1 MTEYRGDGLR
11 AQRIQDQRERELE
24 DLEIRKKKL
33 TDNLEMKDIAN
44 KFSATYDSVAGE
56 ISAATVSVIVYLAQ
70 AGDYVSQHCSCR
82 NTHASFPQVG
92 LVTIDEMKRT
102 QERVMQEREQ
112 KLIRMEEEKKNEAK
126 AKLKAK
132 AEKKAKEKKKLKTL
146 SFNPDED
153 EEEDEDE
160 DVDKGSG
167 KKELKEVIRDMK
179 EKRKSEEVLF
189 EAKKKRFG
197 MNPDVETKFLPD
209 RDRDAEENFLREKLR
224 LEWERRQKEIKE
236 EEVDI
241 IYSYW
246 DGSGHK
252 KSISMKKGNS
262 IYMFL
267 CKVLDAIRNEFP
279 ELKTASGDQLMY
291 VKEDL
296 IIPQTNTFYDFIV
309 SHARGKSGPLFNFD
323 LKEEE
328 VAEEGLHT
336 GKVLFICIFVQLQL
350 IFKVILRAWYERNKH
365 IFPAS
370 RWEPYDP
377 TKVVPLSALQ
387 YPDDITQ
394 VYSTHIPPNPFND
407 FRVVDPMEPEGGS
420 NILAKLGNC

>member
-56 ISAATVSVIVYLAQ
+56 ISAATV
-70 AGDYVSQHCSCR
+70 
-82 NTHASFPQVG
+82 G

-102 QERVMQEREQ
+102 QERVMQERER
-112 KLIRMEEEKKNEAK
+112 KLIQMEMDKEKEAK

-132 AEKKAKEKKKLKTL
+132 ADKKAKEKKKLKTL

-153 EEEDEDE
+153 EEEEEEEETEEKD
-160 DVDKGSG
+160 SG

-179 EKRKSEEVLF
+179 EKRKSEDPTSPFEV
-189 EAKKKRFG
+189 KKKRFG

-209 RDRDAEENFLREKLR
+209 RDRDEEENFLREKLR

-236 EEVDI
+236 EDVEI

-252 KSISMKKGNS
+252 KSIGMKKGNS

-267 CKVLDAIRNEFP
+267 CKVLDTIRNEFP

-336 GKVLFICIFVQLQL
+336 GKV
-350 IFKVILRAWYERNKH
+350 ILRSWYERNKH

-377 TKVVPLSALQ
+377 TK
-387 YPDDITQ
+387 

-407 FRVVDPMEPEGGS
+407 FRVVDPMEPEGGG
-420 NILAKLGNC
+420 NILAKLASGADSGLGGVRTECKCSKSSICEMHYKSTNR

>member
-56 ISAATVSVIVYLAQ
+56 ISAATV
-70 AGDYVSQHCSCR
+70 
-82 NTHASFPQVG
+82 G

-102 QERVMQEREQ
+102 QERVMQERER
-112 KLIRMEEEKKNEAK
+112 KLIQMEMDKEKEAK

-132 AEKKAKEKKKLKTL
+132 QDKKAKEKKKLKTL

-153 EEEDEDE
+153 EEEEEEETDEKD
-160 DVDKGSG
+160 SG
-167 KKELKEVIRDMK
+167 KKELKEVIKDMK
-179 EKRKSEEVLF
+179 AKRKSDDATSPFEV
-189 EAKKKRFG
+189 KKKRFG

-209 RDRDAEENFLREKLR
+209 RDRDEEENFLREKLR

-236 EEVDI
+236 EDVEI

-252 KSISMKKGNS
+252 KSIGMKKGNS

-267 CKVLDAIRNEFP
+267 CKVLDTIRNEFP

-336 GKVLFICIFVQLQL
+336 GKV
-350 IFKVILRAWYERNKH
+350 ILRSWYERNKH

-377 TKVVPLSALQ
+377 TK
-387 YPDDITQ
+387 

-407 FRVVDPMEPEGGS
+407 FRVVDPMEPEGGG
-420 NILAKLGNC
+420 NILAKLASGADSGLGGVRTECKCSKSSICEMHYKSTNR

>member
-1 MTEYRGDGLR
+1 
-11 AQRIQDQRERELE
+11 
-24 DLEIRKKKL
+24 
-33 TDNLEMKDIAN
+33 
-44 KFSATYDSVAGE
+44 
-56 ISAATVSVIVYLAQ
+56 
-70 AGDYVSQHCSCR
+70 
-82 NTHASFPQVG
+82 
-92 LVTIDEMKRT
+92 
-102 QERVMQEREQ
+102 MQEREQ

-132 AEKKAKEKKKLKTL
+132 ADKKAKEKKKLKTL

-153 EEEDEDE
+153 EEEDEEDE

-336 GKVLFICIFVQLQL
+336 GKVSFNEFLQFFFNSQL
-350 IFKVILRAWYERNKH
+350 ILKVILRAWYERNKH

-377 TKVVPLSALQ
+377 TKVILLSTLQ
-387 YPDDITQ
+387 YPDDIIQ

-407 FRVVDPMEPEGGS
+407 FRVADPMEPEGGS
-420 NILAKLGNC
+420 NILAKLGNCPND

>member
-1 MTEYRGDGLR
+1 
-11 AQRIQDQRERELE
+11 
-24 DLEIRKKKL
+24 
-33 TDNLEMKDIAN
+33 
-44 KFSATYDSVAGE
+44 
-56 ISAATVSVIVYLAQ
+56 
-70 AGDYVSQHCSCR
+70 
-82 NTHASFPQVG
+82 
-92 LVTIDEMKRT
+92 
-102 QERVMQEREQ
+102 MQEREQ

-132 AEKKAKEKKKLKTL
+132 ADKKAKEKKKLKTL

-153 EEEDEDE
+153 EEEDEEDE

-336 GKVLFICIFVQLQL
+336 GKVLFNEFCILGQLQF

-377 TKVVPLSALQ
+377 TKVIPLSALR
-387 YPDDITQ
+387 YPDNITQ

-407 FRVVDPMEPEGGS
+407 FRVADPMEPEGGS
-420 NILAKLGNC
+420 NILAKLGDCQNDLRWC

>member
-56 ISAATVSVIVYLAQ
+56 ISAATV
-70 AGDYVSQHCSCR
+70 
-82 NTHASFPQVG
+82 G

-132 AEKKAKEKKKLKTL
+132 ADKKAKEKKKLKTL

-153 EEEDEDE
+153 EEEDEEDE

-189 EAKKKRFG
+189 EVKKKRFG

-336 GKVLFICIFVQLQL
+336 GKV
-350 IFKVILRAWYERNKH
+350 ILRAWYERNKH

-377 TKVVPLSALQ
+377 TKV
-387 YPDDITQ
+387 
-394 VYSTHIPPNPFND
+394 YSTHIPPNPFND
-407 FRVVDPMEPEGGS
+407 FRVADPMEPEGGS
-420 NILAKLGNC
+420 NILAKLASGADSGLGGVQQACKCSKSSICEMHYKSTNR

>member
-1 MTEYRGDGLR
+1 M
-11 AQRIQDQRERELE
+11 
-24 DLEIRKKKL
+24 
-33 TDNLEMKDIAN
+33 
-44 KFSATYDSVAGE
+44 
-56 ISAATVSVIVYLAQ
+56 
-70 AGDYVSQHCSCR
+70 
-82 NTHASFPQVG
+82 
-92 LVTIDEMKRT
+92 TIDEMKRT
-102 QERVMQEREQ
+102 QERVMQERER
-112 KLIRMEEEKKNEAK
+112 KLIQMEMDKEKEAK

-132 AEKKAKEKKKLKTL
+132 ADKKAKEKKKLKTL

-153 EEEDEDE
+153 EEGEEEDEDQ
-160 DVDKGSG
+160 GSG
-167 KKELKEVIRDMK
+167 KRELKEVIKDMK
-179 EKRKSEEVLF
+179 EKRKSEEITSPSEV
-189 EAKKKRFG
+189 KRKRFG

-209 RDRDAEENFLREKLR
+209 RDRDEEENFLREKLR

-236 EEVDI
+236 EDVEI

-252 KSISMKKGNS
+252 KSIGMKKGNS

-267 CKVLDAIRNEFP
+267 CKVLDTIRNEFP

-336 GKVLFICIFVQLQL
+336 GKVCSRHLQ
-350 IFKVILRAWYERNKH
+350 
-365 IFPAS
+365 
-370 RWEPYDP
+370 
-377 TKVVPLSALQ
+377 
-387 YPDDITQ
+387 
-394 VYSTHIPPNPFND
+394 
-407 FRVVDPMEPEGGS
+407 
-420 NILAKLGNC
+420 